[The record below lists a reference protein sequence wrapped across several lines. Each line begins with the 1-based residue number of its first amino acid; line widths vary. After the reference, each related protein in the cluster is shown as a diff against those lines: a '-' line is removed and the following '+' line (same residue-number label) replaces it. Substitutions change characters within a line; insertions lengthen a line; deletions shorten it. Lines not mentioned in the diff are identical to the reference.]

1 MDKEDVVY
9 IHTMEYY
16 SAIKKGIM
24 PFVATWMHL
33 EIIILNRSDRERQ
46 ISHSITHVESKK
58 KDTNELIYKTEVD
71 LQTENKS
78 GYQRTKAGGGIN

>member
-1 MDKEDVVY
+1 
-9 IHTMEYY
+9 MEYY

-58 KDTNELIYKTEVD
+58 KDTNELIYKTEMYS
-71 LQTENKS
+71 QAQKTNY
-78 GYQRTKAGGGIN
+78 GYQREEWGDRGGRRDKLGLWD